1 MSIPILNASVGMKLN
16 MLGCISIPGT
26 PNTEVF
32 WVVIFEGM
40 HAEERKKEL
49 CPSP

>member
-1 MSIPILNASVGMKLN
+1 MKLN

>member
-1 MSIPILNASVGMKLN
+1 MKLN
-16 MLGCISIPGT
+16 MLGCISIPGA
-26 PNTEVF
+26 PSTEVF